1 MRKVYIC
8 STSECLG
15 LQALVTITF
24 LPQPHLQEGKQL
36 DGSHLQMSA
45 SQLWHPDVLLL
56 VTARERKCNANND
69 GLYENNTE
77 DAVNIAH

>member
-1 MRKVYIC
+1 
-8 STSECLG
+8 
-15 LQALVTITF
+15 
-24 LPQPHLQEGKQL
+24 
-36 DGSHLQMSA
+36 MSA

-56 VTARERKCNANND
+56 ATARERKCNANND